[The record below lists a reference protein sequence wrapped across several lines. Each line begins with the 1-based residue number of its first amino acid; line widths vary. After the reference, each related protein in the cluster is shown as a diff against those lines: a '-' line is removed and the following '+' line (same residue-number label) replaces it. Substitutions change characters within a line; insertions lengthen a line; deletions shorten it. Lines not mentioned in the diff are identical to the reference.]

1 MLIVSDRNY
10 ASGKPVMKGTRLWV
24 GLIVSNLE
32 EMEIEELEEDFGLTR
47 EQIKEAVN
55 YCSNQECSN
64 RCIRYCQGCRKENPR
79 GVEVW
84 KIARDIKKRYH
95 SEFTG

>member
-1 MLIVSDRNY
+1 MSIVSDRNY
-10 ASGKPVMKGTRLWV
+10 ASGKPVVKDTRLWV

-47 EQIKEAVN
+47 EQMKEAVN
-55 YCSNQECSN
+55 YCANQECSN
-64 RCIRYCQGCRKENPR
+64 RCVRYCQGCKKENPR

-84 KIARDIKKRYH
+84 KIARELNKKY
-95 SEFTG
+95 EL